1 MVFLKSTELSH
12 VSIRRKFVTSG
23 DKRGVHERAS
33 EQTLGLL
40 KQISV
45 DFESLLRKLERY
57 RAHRVCFSVLRF
69 EEGVGANTPGHP
81 HTANDFQEEGER
93 DYEEV
98 SSPFLEKNNY
108 GCSMRKKE
116 RTARTG
122 RLYLPL

>member
-57 RAHRVCFSVLRF
+57 RAHRTCFSVLGLK
-69 EEGVGANTPGHP
+69 EGKGADTPGHP
-81 HTANDFQEEGER
+81 HTANDFKRKGRETMKR
-93 DYEEV
+93 YRH
-98 SSPFLEKNNY
+98 PFWKRIILDV
-108 GCSMRKKE
+108 R
-116 RTARTG
+116 
-122 RLYLPL
+122 